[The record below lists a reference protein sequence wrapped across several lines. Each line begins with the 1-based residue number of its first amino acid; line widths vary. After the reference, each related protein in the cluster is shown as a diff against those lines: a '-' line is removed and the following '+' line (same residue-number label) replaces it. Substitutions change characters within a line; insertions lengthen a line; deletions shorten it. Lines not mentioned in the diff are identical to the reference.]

1 MPVTV
6 QITEGPLIGEE
17 FELNAGMKL
26 GRTGSDLNLKDPKI
40 SSMHAEVR
48 MGTGSIM
55 GLVLF
60 DLGSTNGI
68 KVKGRKVPSLDLSVG
83 TVFQL
88 GNTTLKVVKVDV
100 ADMKV
105 AGNELSDWR
114 AHLIRTASAAVF
126 PKKTKSDVKPF
137 IPIVSL
143 NFLEGSQKG
152 EKFVLGYGPR
162 TLGMHGT
169 ELSLLEA
176 SAKEAS
182 FELLPI
188 QGGGVEFKTKNS
200 DKILLNGL
208 SKEAE
213 MIRTGDTL
221 EIGQTKIEIIFSK

>member
-48 MGTGSIM
+48 MRTGSIM
-55 GLVLF
+55 GLVIF

-83 TVFQL
+83 TIFQL

-100 ADMKV
+100 ADMKE

-114 AHLIRTASAAVF
+114 AHLIRTASAAQF
-126 PKKTKSDVKPF
+126 PKKSKFDVKPF
-137 IPIVSL
+137 EPIVHL
-143 NFLEGSQKG
+143 NFLEGPQKG

-162 TLGMHGT
+162 TLGMNGT

-176 SAKEAS
+176 SVTEAS
-182 FELLPI
+182 FELLPLK
-188 QGGGVEFKTKNS
+188 GGGVEFKTKNS

-208 SKEAE
+208 SKESE

-221 EIGQTKIEIIFSK
+221 DIGQTKIEITFTK